1 MKILRNLKSELNEK
15 SAGSSIASSSS
26 PLSVSSTAN
35 LIKPIETDS
44 SVSSTSN
51 AISSSSPYCHPGKGI
66 AGVGVED
73 ENLENYKNDLYRSSH
88 QIIYKQQLFQQQQQQ
103 QQGAYC
109 PKPKLAS
116 ITGDEKPNLGLL
128 YEARPFNVTSMW
140 TSANSAVSLA
150 TVERDQMIERL
161 NAAIAN
167 LNNSMCSNLKSS
179 GEKAEENEKSGS
191 GGDLNEQS
199 SSSISE
205 VVRQISCV

>member
-1 MKILRNLKSELNEK
+1 MNEK

-44 SVSSTSN
+44 SVSSSN

-66 AGVGVED
+66 PSVGVED

-103 QQGAYC
+103 QQGACC
-109 PKPKLAS
+109 PKPKLPS
-116 ITGDEKPNLGLL
+116 ITGDDKPNLGLL

-140 TSANSAVSLA
+140 TSANSGVSLA

-179 GEKAEENEKSGS
+179 GEKAEENEKNSSSGS
-191 GGDLNEQS
+191 GGGGDLNEQS
-199 SSSISE
+199 SSSLSE